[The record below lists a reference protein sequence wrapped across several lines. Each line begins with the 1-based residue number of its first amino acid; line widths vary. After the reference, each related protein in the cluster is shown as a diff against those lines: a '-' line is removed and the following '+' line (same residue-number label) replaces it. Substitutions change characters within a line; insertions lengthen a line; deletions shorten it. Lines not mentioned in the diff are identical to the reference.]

1 MKLIIKTMIYTG
13 PVLVS
18 RLMTQRWLDI
28 DSQWTVDEHVSGHSA
43 LRYKYRVVCEEHY
56 HGKGCS
62 KWCSARDDNFG
73 HYTCNKN
80 GDQTICSPGCKG
92 TCTEPNTCIC
102 SMGWKGKKCD
112 ECVVYPGCLHGSCT
126 KPWECNCQEGWG
138 GLFCNQ
144 DLNYCTNHQPCKNGA
159 TCFNTAPGSYS
170 CKCPPGFNGTNCEI
184 PNDSCALNPCKSGG
198 TCIDTGDEG
207 FVCQCRSSFKGRY
220 CEISGQ
226 SCLDKPCKHGAPCT
240 DTPSGFQC
248 HCPNGYEGLT
258 CERSVNDC
266 ASSPCKNGGSCVD
279 EHETFRCVCP
289 VGFTGP
295 SCQTNIDNCAT
306 NPCLNGG
313 KCIDGIN
320 SYQCQCQPGFV
331 GDLCQTNVDDCAI
344 GPCGNGGTCIDKIN
358 DFECKCRK
366 GWMGKH
372 CYDQAPVSPCTENP
386 CDNGGACKE
395 DPELA
400 VGYRCLCPSGLLG
413 PRCTIPHHRSQIHS
427 SPESITRNEPMSTVQ
442 IVLIVVFSIAVPLL
456 AFFFITVIIC
466 MKRRRRREHCRH
478 DEEARRQN
486 EQNTVHNAVNKNNMI
501 FNSLDYPPK
510 PLNTEVSAIHL
521 PSTHKKVDTDDYPP
535 SKKNY
540 SLENAYSI
548 APTRSTK
555 TLNTD
560 VSNLSLA
567 SRLEKDLD
575 AYGLSR
581 NSPIVV
587 VDPPGSVNISKT
599 PDPHLPRTHSHSD
612 VFLKRM
618 NNSNSNSN
626 TNIAPTSSPTGG
638 GLCTSST
645 HTLTSV
651 CTPSTCTTPSSVYV
665 IEEHTDENYI
675 ATEV

>member
-1 MKLIIKTMIYTG
+1 MNAPLDRVVMVALALIRSMILNVNAEKDGWVNIVTIRLQFRHALKILVTTEVPVKKIPNWRSVIAVYVHLGYSVLDAQSLII
-13 PVLVS
+13 VLKF
-18 RLMTQRWLDI
+18 THPQK
-28 DSQWTVDEHVSGHSA
+28 A
-43 LRYKYRVVCEEHY
+43 LPEM
-56 HGKGCS
+56 
-62 KWCSARDDNFG
+62 N
-73 HYTCNKN
+73 
-80 GDQTICSPGCKG
+80 
-92 TCTEPNTCIC
+92 
-102 SMGWKGKKCD
+102 
-112 ECVVYPGCLHGSCT
+112 
-126 KPWECNCQEGWG
+126 
-138 GLFCNQ
+138 
-144 DLNYCTNHQPCKNGA
+144 
-159 TCFNTAPGSYS
+159 
-170 CKCPPGFNGTNCEI
+170 
-184 PNDSCALNPCKSGG
+184 
-198 TCIDTGDEG
+198 
-207 FVCQCRSSFKGRY
+207 QCR
-220 CEISGQ
+220 
-226 SCLDKPCKHGAPCT
+226 
-240 DTPSGFQC
+240 
-248 HCPNGYEGLT
+248 
-258 CERSVNDC
+258 
-266 ASSPCKNGGSCVD
+266 
-279 EHETFRCVCP
+279 RCRL
-289 VGFTGP
+289 
-295 SCQTNIDNCAT
+295 S
-306 NPCLNGG
+306 
-313 KCIDGIN
+313 
-320 SYQCQCQPGFV
+320 
-331 GDLCQTNVDDCAI
+331 
-344 GPCGNGGTCIDKIN
+344 
-358 DFECKCRK
+358 
-366 GWMGKH
+366 
-372 CYDQAPVSPCTENP
+372 
-386 CDNGGACKE
+386 
-395 DPELA
+395 
-400 VGYRCLCPSGLLG
+400 
-413 PRCTIPHHRSQIHS
+413 
-427 SPESITRNEPMSTVQ
+427 
-442 IVLIVVFSIAVPLL
+442 LIVVFSIAVPLL

-521 PSTHKKVDTDDYPP
+521 PSTHKKGDTDDYPP

-618 NNSNSNSN
+618 NNSNSNSSS
-626 TNIAPTSSPTGG
+626 NIAPTSSPTGG